1 MNLNDAAQLLFALHT
16 QCVMESPGTYWQD
29 PQVET
34 VLLTQWRSTTCAHR
48 GGQQQKYRI
57 SNFCCC
63 APLWLKE
70 MRVGYGT
77 RKQATPVGTWI
88 NKRNGTELKRTKHTG
103 KKRLG
108 NKNEDVSWPKE
119 MSWQMD
125 WRVRA
130 TIFCT
135 GFFLHSSLSSTFH
148 FSPLHSTPAW
158 FIPLDSFFLLSS
170 FFFLFFW
177 LGAVR
182 NISANSWSTWKR
194 FVSSNCLTWFSK
206 AFWCQFLWSSTKLF
220 DVQKFSDYSDFP
232 TFRQTVKNFKTIHF
246 LLCYYTFDYACIG
259 EPMMAKFCLLLCY
272 FSFDYPCIGPGTSWL
287 KLLMHWLAALIF
299 HIRIGCFGCFALAAL
314 HCFDGPQHSASIAC
328 RNPCTS
334 CWVSSRADRC
344 LREIYVKFFLRCC
357 AHAEQVRKNFT
368 EISERGVRTPL
379 LQLWEASYVTCCGVL
394 VLPLEAATQI
404 AESHPDGYH
413 SGVWHLATEYE
424 TLLAKALL
432 TNSSPNK
439 PGYQQPKSFSAW
451 PRCHSV
457 QLYREAAALRAALP
471 ENFEDIDPA
480 DVERYCSLILQWHQS
495 TSYIRSISGH
505 TRLDRHQL
513 QQLCIALSRR
523 HWDSLNSHC
532 TFCTVI
538 AQSF

>member
-1 MNLNDAAQLLFALHT
+1 MDPEWSWMGVNENENENEKQKRLHDSIIFLNSNSNIYLKMFAAQLLFALHT

-48 GGQQQKYRI
+48 GGPQQKYRI
-57 SNFCCC
+57 SNFCCR

-77 RKQATPVGTWI
+77 RKQATPVGTWV

-108 NKNEDVSWPKE
+108 SKNEDVSWPKE
-119 MSWQMD
+119 TSWQMD

-135 GFFLHSSLSSTFH
+135 GFFLHSSPSSTFH

-232 TFRQTVKNFKTIHF
+232 TFRLSKISKLYISCCATIHLIMHALVNQWWQSF
-246 LLCYYTFDYACIG
+246 ASCCVTFHLIIHALVLARPGSSCLCIDWQ
-259 EPMMAKFCLLLCY
+259 PSY
-272 FSFDYPCIGPGTSWL
+272 FTY
-287 KLLMHWLAALIF
+287 
-299 HIRIGCFGCFALAAL
+299 ALAAL
-314 HCFDGPQHSASIAC
+314 AVLHWLLCIVLMDPS
-328 RNPCTS
+328 T
-334 CWVSSRADRC
+334 V
-344 LREIYVKFFLRCC
+344 
-357 AHAEQVRKNFT
+357 
-368 EISERGVRTPL
+368 
-379 LQLWEASYVTCCGVL
+379 LQLRAEILAHL
-394 VLPLEAATQI
+394 
-404 AESHPDGYH
+404 AESHPELT
-413 SGVWHLATEYE
+413 GV
-424 TLLAKALL
+424 
-432 TNSSPNK
+432 
-439 PGYQQPKSFSAW
+439 
-451 PRCHSV
+451 
-457 QLYREAAALRAALP
+457 
-471 ENFEDIDPA
+471 
-480 DVERYCSLILQWHQS
+480 
-495 TSYIRSISGH
+495 
-505 TRLDRHQL
+505 
-513 QQLCIALSRR
+513 
-523 HWDSLNSHC
+523 
-532 TFCTVI
+532 
-538 AQSF
+538 

>member
-1 MNLNDAAQLLFALHT
+1 M
-16 QCVMESPGTYWQD
+16 M
-29 PQVET
+29 
-34 VLLTQWRSTTCAHR
+34 
-48 GGQQQKYRI
+48 K
-57 SNFCCC
+57 
-63 APLWLKE
+63 
-70 MRVGYGT
+70 
-77 RKQATPVGTWI
+77 
-88 NKRNGTELKRTKHTG
+88 
-103 KKRLG
+103 
-108 NKNEDVSWPKE
+108 
-119 MSWQMD
+119 
-125 WRVRA
+125 
-130 TIFCT
+130 
-135 GFFLHSSLSSTFH
+135 
-148 FSPLHSTPAW
+148 W
-158 FIPLDSFFLLSS
+158 F
-170 FFFLFFW
+170 
-177 LGAVR
+177 
-182 NISANSWSTWKR
+182 
-194 FVSSNCLTWFSK
+194 
-206 AFWCQFLWSSTKLF
+206 
-220 DVQKFSDYSDFP
+220 
-232 TFRQTVKNFKTIHF
+232 
-246 LLCYYTFDYACIG
+246 
-259 EPMMAKFCLLLCY
+259 
-272 FSFDYPCIGPGTSWL
+272 

-328 RNPCTS
+328 RNPCTY
-334 CWVSSRADRC
+334 CNHACRNPRADRC

-394 VLPLEAATQI
+394 VLPLEVATQI

-432 TNSSPNK
+432 TNKSPDK

-495 TSYIRSISGH
+495 TSYISGISGH
-505 TRLDRHQL
+505 TRLDCHQL